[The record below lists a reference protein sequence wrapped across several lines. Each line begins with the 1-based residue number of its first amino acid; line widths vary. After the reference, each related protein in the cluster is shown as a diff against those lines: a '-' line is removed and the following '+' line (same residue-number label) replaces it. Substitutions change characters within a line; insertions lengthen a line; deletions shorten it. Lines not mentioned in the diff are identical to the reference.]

1 MTAPDVLVEGLSV
14 SYAAA
19 TSRHQALNDVSV
31 EIAAGEVVAVVGE
44 SGSGKS
50 TLALA
55 VGGLLRRPPA
65 LVESGT
71 VLVGGHDLY
80 GMSKQQLQHIRGR
93 QIAMIFQDARA
104 SLNPMM
110 RVGRQV
116 GAAFKIHQGL
126 SGKEL
131 AQATLR
137 SLESVGIA
145 DAEDRLHAF
154 PHELSGGMCQRVMIA
169 IALACRPK
177 TLLAD
182 EPTAALDVTVGN
194 QILRLVMDQVRQRGM
209 SLLLVTHNLGQAAFL
224 ADRIVVLYAGQ
235 VVEIGSPKELL
246 TNPKMPYT
254 AALFGAIPSVNGSRL
269 ARLPTIVSRSSAS
282 PSESGCWYRG
292 YCSIADTACET
303 GSIELI
309 DVGEN
314 HVSRCLYPDRVIPQI
329 DVSYRTLGAQ

>member
-14 SYAAA
+14 SYVAG
-19 TSRHQALNDVSV
+19 TYRHQALEDVSL

-50 TLALA
+50 TLARA

-65 LVESGT
+65 VVESGT

-80 GMSKQQLQHIRGR
+80 GMSKKQLQHIRGR
-93 QIAMIFQDARA
+93 QIAMIFQDPRA

-110 RVGRQV
+110 RVGRQL

-126 SGKEL
+126 SGREL
-131 AQATLR
+131 TEATLR
-137 SLESVGIA
+137 SIEEVGIA
-145 DAEDRLHAF
+145 DAADKLRAF

-194 QILRLVMDQVRQRGM
+194 QILRLVMDQVRQREM
-209 SLLLVTHNLGQAAFL
+209 SLLFVTHNLGQAAFL

-235 VVEIGSPKELL
+235 VVEIGSPRELL
-246 TNPKMPYT
+246 TNPMMPYT
-254 AALFGAIPSVNGSRL
+254 AALFGCIPSVNGSRV
-269 ARLPTIVSRSSAS
+269 ARLPTTGGGSRAS
-282 PSESGCWYRG
+282 QVESGCRYRSS
-292 YCSIADTACET
+292 CPIADAACET
-303 GSIELI
+303 GDIDLA
-309 DVGEN
+309 DVGAG
-314 HVSRCLYPDRVIPQI
+314 HFSRCLHPDRVTPQLEV
-329 DVSYRTLGAQ
+329 DYGALGAQ